1 MASIVE
7 WNISESFCLQ
17 YFYRCVFYSF
27 LYFLKRNEF
36 WFVVHLQSKIGL
48 HKTPQAAQ
56 ALASDEDVK
65 RILRGFVT
73 FVKHSSRIPLRST
86 SAWEATQALVC
97 KWFPQKKTS
106 TEKKY
111 LFSGA
116 YRLLLLWHVML
127 DKNMLH
133 RYMLGK
139 YILSLQV
146 WETNFYS
153 ESITHISPQKTNV
166 RPLMINMG
174 GKKLHN
180 PWNGREHK
188 RIVWEFRLNI

>member
-7 WNISESFCLQ
+7 WNISESFCLR

-56 ALASDEDVK
+56 PLASDEDVK
-65 RILRGFVT
+65 RILRGFLT

-97 KWFPQKKTS
+97 KWFPQKKPAPKKNISFQEPIGSCSCGMYCWIKNVIPLYAREIYSIS
-106 TEKKY
+106 TGLGNK
-111 LFSGA
+111 F
-116 YRLLLLWHVML
+116 LLRVNHPYFPSK
-127 DKNMLH
+127 DKCSTPND
-133 RYMLGK
+133 
-139 YILSLQV
+139 
-146 WETNFYS
+146 
-153 ESITHISPQKTNV
+153 
-166 RPLMINMG
+166 
-174 GKKLHN
+174 
-180 PWNGREHK
+180 
-188 RIVWEFRLNI
+188 